1 MSRKDV
7 RVTCFIVVPLLL
19 LWILFAPNGAMR
31 YLRLQRQVT
40 DILAANGE
48 ITKQNKELEAEVQR
62 LEKDKSYIE
71 DIARMNYGLIK
82 KNEIIFQFK
91 SRKKE

>member
-1 MSRKDV
+1 MSRKDFKV
-7 RVTCFIVVPLLL
+7 ICLTIVTLLL
-19 LWILFAPNGAMR
+19 LWILFAPNGVMR

-40 DILAANGE
+40 NILAANGE
-48 ITKQNKELEAEVQR
+48 ITKQNKELDAEVQR
-62 LEKDKSYIE
+62 LEKNKAYIE
-71 DIARMNYGLIK
+71 EIARMNYGLIK

>member
-1 MSRKDV
+1 MSRKDF
-7 RVTCFIVVPLLL
+7 RVIFFSVVTLLL
-19 LWILFAPNGAMR
+19 LWILFAPNGAMK

-40 DILAANGE
+40 NILAANGE
-48 ITKQNKELEAEVQR
+48 IIKQNKELEAEIQR

-71 DIARMNYGLIK
+71 EIARMNYGLIK
-82 KNEIIFQFK
+82 KNEIIFLFK